1 MCHAVS
7 LSLAVCMDFMVCL
20 CVCTVYDQTHEST
33 VQIRQLFANSQ
44 LGMLLTESV
53 GPSNTAAMMQGRLSI
68 PFKEITRSKRIK
80 DNFSLQGVR
89 HGQLTLSLSWLGISD
104 AK

>member
-1 MCHAVS
+1 MSVS
-7 LSLAVCMDFMVCL
+7 VCVCL
-20 CVCTVYDQTHEST
+20 CTVYDQMQEST
-33 VQIRQLFANSQ
+33 VQISQPSANSQ

-89 HGQLTLSLSWLGISD
+89 HGQLTISLSWLGISD